1 MKNKGGDRMNKDGWR
16 KTAIEIALTVFLEC
30 GNDEE
35 KALKLIDFMANDYDR
50 NVLTTD
56 IDNAYNIVYNARKS
70 NYNIFE
76 EANMILVEE
85 GGDKIGPDETI
96 DDVISRLARL
106 IVREKAID
114 YYIELEQDI
123 KTEGGVQ

>member
-1 MKNKGGDRMNKDGWR
+1 MRGDGWR

-50 NVLTTD
+50 NIMTTD

-76 EANMILVEE
+76 EANMILTEKGE
-85 GGDKIGPDETI
+85 DKIGPDETV
-96 DDVISRLARL
+96 DDVINRLARL
-106 IVREKAID
+106 IIREKAID
-114 YYIELEQDI
+114 YYIELSEDI
-123 KTEGGVQ
+123 KERLEEE

>member
-1 MKNKGGDRMNKDGWR
+1 MNKDGWR

-114 YYIELEQDI
+114 YYIELSEDI
-123 KTEGGVQ
+123 KERLEEE